1 MLTTA
6 LDLLAVAS
14 LAAFAWFVWEP
25 LPLVVIGAAAIAAS
39 WKLEHGKVKR
49 P

>member
-6 LDLLAVAS
+6 LDLLGVVC

-25 LPLVVIGAAAIAAS
+25 APLLVVGAFALAAS
-39 WKLEHGKVKR
+39 WKASR
-49 P
+49 